1 MSYNSW
7 LRHSPHSGTF
17 TNSMPRIP
25 LIDIH
30 VLHIPQSSFPDAV
43 QNINASKE
51 LGKTNDPIPP
61 WSIRW
66 NLLEQSFMNVVP
78 PGGSQ
83 LSDLLFC

>member
-51 LGKTNDPIPP
+51 LGKTNDPFLLGPLGGIC
-61 WSIRW
+61 WSKVLR
-66 NLLEQSFMNVVP
+66 M
-78 PGGSQ
+78 
-83 LSDLLFC
+83 LSHRQAAS